1 MLVRSSF
8 QAQKPAAVPIKLAI
22 NEILKVLMSTPSALY
37 TRKTAGWF
45 HRICPVSVSQAYLLL
60 SCPSNRIGLTIASSI
75 PNEVPMRFRRLLPA
89 FFLLFAL
96 ASFAQSAPSE
106 KAVGFSIDNIDK
118 TLDPCADFYQYACG
132 NWLKNTEIPADQ
144 SSWVSFT
151 ELDER
156 NLVTLKD
163 ILEKASTGGSNRS
176 AVEQK
181 IGDFYGACMDE
192 NAANGK
198 GLAPLQPELDRI
210 AAVKDKAA
218 LIDAIARVH
227 LIGPSPLFN
236 FYSAPDLHNANSVIA
251 YIDQGGLSLPDRD
264 YYIKDDARMTEMR
277 KHLVEYITQVFTL
290 EGQSAQ
296 QAGDSAQTVLRI
308 ETALAKASMDRTMRR
323 DPKNRDHK
331 MTRDAALALAP
342 NFYLDRYF
350 TDVAAPSFS
359 ELNVPNPEFFKQ
371 VNTVL
376 DTESLDSLKTY
387 VSWHMLRG
395 AAPWLSQPFVDANFK
410 MRQALTGQKEIQ
422 ARWKRC
428 VGLTD
433 NSLGEALGQKYVEL
447 TFGADGKQRMLKM
460 VDALEKSLDQDIQGL
475 SWMSGDTKKQAKAKL
490 QAIRNKIG
498 YPDVWRDYSSVQ
510 IASGDLL
517 GNLQRANEFES
528 KRQIAKIGK
537 PLDRKEWGMTPPTVN
552 AYYSGSYNE
561 IVFPA
566 GILQP
571 PFFDKKMDDAV
582 NFGGIG
588 LVIGHEL
595 THGFDDQG
603 RKFDP
608 EGNLRDW
615 WTADDGKEFEKR
627 VSCVADEYSN
637 FVAVDDLKL
646 NGRLTLGENTA
657 DNGGA
662 RIAYNALEELIAADR
677 TGKEGQKIDGYT
689 PEQRFFLGFA
699 RVWCQKQRP
708 EFARVQVTTN
718 PHSPGKYRVNGVV
731 QNMTEFQKA
740 WGCKAG
746 QPMVAQNAC
755 RVW

>member
-1 MLVRSSF
+1 M
-8 QAQKPAAVPIKLAI
+8 
-22 NEILKVLMSTPSALY
+22 
-37 TRKTAGWF
+37 
-45 HRICPVSVSQAYLLL
+45 RICRL
-60 SCPSNRIGLTIASSI
+60 I
-75 PNEVPMRFRRLLPA
+75 PAIL
-89 FFLLFAL
+89 LLFAL

-118 TLDPCADFYQYACG
+118 TLDPCVDFYQYACG
-132 NWLKNTEIPADQ
+132 NWLKSTEIPADR

-163 ILEKASTGGSNRS
+163 ILEKASTGGPERS

-192 NAANGK
+192 KTANQK
-198 GLAPLQPELDRI
+198 GLTPLQPELDRI

-227 LIGPSPLFN
+227 MIGPNPLFN
-236 FYSAPDLHNANSVIA
+236 FYSGSDMHNANQVIA

-277 KHLVEYITQVFTL
+277 KHLVEYITETFTL
-290 EGQSAQ
+290 AGRSPQ
-296 QAGDSAQTVLRI
+296 QAGEAAQTVLRI
-308 ETALAKASMDRTMRR
+308 ETALAKASMDRTLRR

-331 MTRDAALALAP
+331 MTRDAAVALAP

-350 TDVAAPSFS
+350 TDMAAPGFS
-359 ELNVPNPEFFKQ
+359 SLNVSNPEFFKQ
-371 VNTVL
+371 VNAVL
-376 DTESLDSLKTY
+376 DNESLENLKIY
-387 VSWHMLRG
+387 VSWHLLRESS
-395 AAPWLSQPFVDANFK
+395 PWLSEPFVEANFK

-422 ARWKRC
+422 VRWKRC
-428 VGLTD
+428 VELTD
-433 NSLGEALGQKYVEL
+433 DSLGEALGQKYVEL
-447 TFGADGKQRMLKM
+447 TFGADGKARMLKM
-460 VDALEKSLDQDIQGL
+460 VDALEKSLDEDIQTL
-475 SWMSGDTKKQAKAKL
+475 PWMSSETKQQARIKL

-498 YPDVWRDYSSVQ
+498 YPDVWRDYSSLTVVK
-510 IASGDLL
+510 GDLM
-517 GNLQRANEFES
+517 GNFERANEFES
-528 KRQIAKIGK
+528 KREIAKIEK

-552 AYYSGSYNE
+552 AYYNSSMND
-561 IVFPA
+561 INFPA

-637 FVAVDDLKL
+637 FVVVDDLKL
-646 NGRLTLGENTA
+646 KGRLTLGENTA

-662 RIAYNALEELIAADR
+662 RIALMALERMIADDK
-677 TGKEGQKIDGYT
+677 TGNEGKSIDGYT

-699 RVWCQKQRP
+699 RVWCEKRRP
-708 EFARVQVTTN
+708 EYARAQVTTN

-731 QNMTEFQKA
+731 QNMPEFQKA

>member
-1 MLVRSSF
+1 MRS
-8 QAQKPAAVPIKLAI
+8 
-22 NEILKVLMSTPSALY
+22 
-37 TRKTAGWF
+37 
-45 HRICPVSVSQAYLLL
+45 C
-60 SCPSNRIGLTIASSI
+60 
-75 PNEVPMRFRRLLPA
+75 RLLPA

-96 ASFAQSAPSE
+96 GSFAQSAPSE

-118 TLDPCADFYQYACG
+118 TLDPCVDFYQYACG
-132 NWLKNTEIPADQ
+132 NWLKNNEIPADQ
-144 SSWVSFT
+144 SAWVSFV

-156 NLVTLKD
+156 NLVTLED
-163 ILEKASTGGSNRS
+163 ILEKASTGGANRS
-176 AVEQK
+176 PVEQK
-181 IGDFYGACMDE
+181 IGDFYGSCMDE
-192 NAANGK
+192 KTANEK

-210 AAVKDKAA
+210 AAAKDKAV

-227 LIGPSPLFN
+227 MIGLNPLFN
-236 FYSAPDLHNANSVIA
+236 FYSGSDLHNANQVIA

-264 YYIKDDARMTEMR
+264 YYIKDDARMVEMR
-277 KHLVEYITQVFTL
+277 KHLVEYVTETFTL
-290 EGQSAQ
+290 AGRTPR

-308 ETALAKASMDRTMRR
+308 ETALAKASMDRTLRR

-331 MTRDAALALAP
+331 MTRDAAVALAP
-342 NFYLDRYF
+342 NFYLNRYF
-350 TDVAAPSFS
+350 ADEAAPSFS
-359 ELNVPNPEFFKQ
+359 ELNVSNPDFFKQ
-371 VNTVL
+371 VNAVL
-376 DTESLDSLKTY
+376 DSESLDSLKTY
-387 VSWHMLRG
+387 VGWHLLRG
-395 AAPWLSQPFVDANFK
+395 SAAWLSQPYVDASFK

-428 VGLTD
+428 VELTD
-433 NSLGEALGQKYVEL
+433 NSLGEALGQKYVDL

-460 VDALEKSLDQDIQGL
+460 VDALEKSLDEDIQGL
-475 SWMSGDTKKQAKAKL
+475 PWMSDETKKQAKVKL

-498 YPDVWRDYSSVQ
+498 YPDVWRDYSSLTVV
-510 IASGDLL
+510 SGDLL
-517 GNLQRANEFES
+517 GNFQRANEFES
-528 KRQIAKIGK
+528 KREIAKIEK
-537 PLDRKEWGMTPPTVN
+537 PLDRKEWAMSPPTVN
-552 AYYSGSYNE
+552 AYYSSSMND
-561 IVFPA
+561 INFPA

-582 NFGGIG
+582 NFGAIG

-662 RIAYNALEELIAADR
+662 RVALMALEHMIADDK
-677 TGKEGQKIDGYT
+677 TGNEGKSIDGYT

-699 RVWCQKQRP
+699 RVWCEKRRP
-708 EFARVQVTTN
+708 ETARVQVKTN
-718 PHSPGKYRVNGVV
+718 PHSPGKYRVDGVV
-731 QNMTEFQKA
+731 QNMPEFQKA